1 MKTITVIVL
10 CLVSFASFMIPTMLA
25 KRKDDLRYLALY
37 GVSVAVTIWCM
48 AVMSILQEVL

>member
-1 MKTITVIVL
+1 MKTLIAIVL

-37 GVSVAVTIWCM
+37 SVSVAVTIWCM
-48 AVMSILQEVL
+48 AVMGVT

>member
-1 MKTITVIVL
+1 MRTITVIVL

-37 GVSVAVTIWCM
+37 SVSVAVTIWCM
-48 AVMSILQEVL
+48 AVMCRLL